1 LIVSGNKMNGHMKP
15 PHMAEP
21 DWKRSVRVSVLSTGN
36 VRGKAFPPELRHRVA
51 DALAKGGSPEAVAT
65 RFGVSESYCRKLKNR
80 LDPAEITADGRCLS
94 VPQPKPRG
102 GAKVPLKLNE
112 GMQARLLDLAVRFP
126 GRSQEHLAEDMNTQ
140 FPGLNISRSTVCR
153 YMQKTAPLRQAR
165 AREDPGTTKA
175 ARAEQRA
182 MLIAQMRKR
191 VDPFSTMFL
200 DETTVEMAPEPPKVY
215 SPRGSPTPRTF
226 TAKTGALHVLA
237 GVMLKRPS
245 DQLRATS
252 SQMHFARRMEENGV
266 YVASQRQE
274 KSMHLIWI
282 VSDDQQHELHRT
294 FASRYLTVHRDRF
307 YFDPVGEISEDS
319 DRDQVEAF
327 IRKNGLPEGGDD
339 PLRIAMSYKRKLE
352 ARRQKFVQMDPNMS
366 DADIATTLRDNGVSD
381 KKVDGSMD
389 LRQRLKD
396 LITFMTCNTVAEAQS
411 LKIPRAEL
419 GTASES
425 SKDKSERFSS
435 KKRFRA
441 GIGVMVQYLRHNAEL
456 SSDFA
461 DKESANDL
469 LSGFARLPE
478 TSQEAA
484 VWQEAK
490 RYAEEQAR
498 EEDSWQ
504 TLLQQLQGDPGV
516 EVLRGDIAGECDN
529 LRRALMRLP
538 VVLAM
543 DSATFH
549 FAVKMEQPRKG
560 EMHKLAAYLG
570 CAGAIFMPVRNPFFN
585 TIELVFGFV
594 KTHLKQILS
603 HLGEAIVDRDTL
615 QTMLSKCFRRLRQEH
630 LVGMLRIGCYRA
642 GDEVQQA
649 ILGAQAADFQY
660 VGDNLLLESATNRLQ
675 QAPTPRCALLF
686 NRSAVRYYRC
696 LPISVF
702 SPDTSRVDKAD
713 EGWVAY
719 TPGYERAD
727 ADYVCASSDDA
738 NLFFVDKEPH
748 DLLDEQAH
756 LLQHS
761 ASQRIERLKERLEQ
775 RQPTLFVRSF
785 YFHNA
790 RIEKLNGHEGAS
802 LRNSNDRITF
812 IANLRETKGS
822 YTLQMQQQQFSSFR
836 HLAATQLARSA
847 IVGDALSS
855 AVDMLQPT
863 QTFVTQAVRANGDLL
878 QALLKWRS
886 LRLRAVLMRSHA
898 LRVAEVLV
906 ARAGRSVNLRREGG
920 RLRQPDPGDADWELY
935 TASNGLE
942 EHIREHF
949 EDSFAVDL
957 SNAVYHEQCNY
968 DTHSAEADVSSV
980 SERQLLD
987 VMRLGAAAGA
997 LAERVLDKV
1006 EHELVVACMQRDV
1019 RSWGDPE
1026 AQLRSVSR
1034 VRIRPKLRM
1043 SALTLPGLLSF
1054 QHQQT
1059 PQKTLHWSGRY
1070 VGVEPLSQQP
1080 EELFLPSTAE
1090 PPLKLNPSTI
1100 IVNAWTYDELKESVG
1115 EDVARSLMRRNQI
1128 AVQNQAGNIAV
1139 FDGNELDPHVRRA
1152 KARAKE
1158 TPRNQNNARRKK
1170 DTLQLFT
1177 VGQIK
1182 VVIYPRSEYAAIRR
1196 QDVTLYFDFEDS
1208 RPRLRAPYPTGAFA
1222 HRICAF
1228 VDGEM
1233 HGVFMKIGR
1242 KDLALHVRRIAE
1254 EARLVPVTTLLRN
1267 DRHVLIEAYPQLK
1280 DFSSYVTLHRPK
1292 RFRPLW
1298 IEDIAIVVCFD
1309 LTVPVAAGE
1318 RSALT
1323 NNVEQNDAGGA
1334 VNQLRGLQ
1342 NGADVFLRLDDYDY
1356 QLLAVATGSEP
1367 RFDNGP
1373 ESSRRVWFNNPV
1385 LSIRDVPEH
1394 TLPGLTSYL
1403 NGRQAPFF

>member
-1 LIVSGNKMNGHMKP
+1 
-15 PHMAEP
+15 
-21 DWKRSVRVSVLSTGN
+21 
-36 VRGKAFPPELRHRVA
+36 
-51 DALAKGGSPEAVAT
+51 
-65 RFGVSESYCRKLKNR
+65 
-80 LDPAEITADGRCLS
+80 
-94 VPQPKPRG
+94 
-102 GAKVPLKLNE
+102 
-112 GMQARLLDLAVRFP
+112 
-126 GRSQEHLAEDMNTQ
+126 
-140 FPGLNISRSTVCR
+140 
-153 YMQKTAPLRQAR
+153 
-165 AREDPGTTKA
+165 
-175 ARAEQRA
+175 
-182 MLIAQMRKR
+182 
-191 VDPFSTMFL
+191 
-200 DETTVEMAPEPPKVY
+200 
-215 SPRGSPTPRTF
+215 
-226 TAKTGALHVLA
+226 
-237 GVMLKRPS
+237 
-245 DQLRATS
+245 
-252 SQMHFARRMEENGV
+252 
-266 YVASQRQE
+266 
-274 KSMHLIWI
+274 
-282 VSDDQQHELHRT
+282 
-294 FASRYLTVHRDRF
+294 
-307 YFDPVGEISEDS
+307 
-319 DRDQVEAF
+319 
-327 IRKNGLPEGGDD
+327 
-339 PLRIAMSYKRKLE
+339 
-352 ARRQKFVQMDPNMS
+352 
-366 DADIATTLRDNGVSD
+366 
-381 KKVDGSMD
+381 
-389 LRQRLKD
+389 
-396 LITFMTCNTVAEAQS
+396 
-411 LKIPRAEL
+411 
-419 GTASES
+419 
-425 SKDKSERFSS
+425 
-435 KKRFRA
+435 
-441 GIGVMVQYLRHNAEL
+441 
-456 SSDFA
+456 
-461 DKESANDL
+461 
-469 LSGFARLPE
+469 
-478 TSQEAA
+478 
-484 VWQEAK
+484 
-490 RYAEEQAR
+490 
-498 EEDSWQ
+498 
-504 TLLQQLQGDPGV
+504 
-516 EVLRGDIAGECDN
+516 
-529 LRRALMRLP
+529 MRLP

-543 DSATFH
+543 DSDTTH

-560 EMHKLAAYLG
+560 EMHKLATYLG

-603 HLGEAIVDRDTL
+603 HIGEAIVDRDTL

-660 VGDNLLLESATNRLQ
+660 LGDNLLLESATNRLQ

-696 LPISVF
+696 LTISAF
-702 SPDTSRVDKAD
+702 SPGTSREDVAD

-748 DLLDEQAH
+748 DLLDEQTH

-790 RIEKLNGHEGAS
+790 RIEKLNGHESAS

-855 AVDMLQPT
+855 AVDILQPT

-997 LAERVLDKV
+997 LVERVLDKV

-1080 EELFLPSTAE
+1080 EELFLPSTAK
-1090 PPLKLNPSTI
+1090 PPLKLNP
-1100 IVNAWTYDELKESVG
+1100 ALDEIPRAAAVAAAFAAAEEAARAVGPVSLKVRTAC
-1115 EDVARSLMRRNQI
+1115 VTAARTALTSYPSAYSLRATSCAKLAAGAALSRLSPVSLAALLAASRTVSATRRNSSMTLV
-1128 AVQNQAGNIAV
+1128 AVLSASSTCV
-1139 FDGNELDPHVRRA
+1139 ESPSRMRA
-1152 KARAKE
+1152 TFSSANKTSWSLA
-1158 TPRNQNNARRKK
+1158 PRSASAPSTGAAAK
-1170 DTLQLFT
+1170 DTL
-1177 VGQIK
+1177 
-1182 VVIYPRSEYAAIRR
+1182 R
-1196 QDVTLYFDFEDS
+1196 
-1208 RPRLRAPYPTGAFA
+1208 
-1222 HRICAF
+1222 
-1228 VDGEM
+1228 
-1233 HGVFMKIGR
+1233 
-1242 KDLALHVRRIAE
+1242 
-1254 EARLVPVTTLLRN
+1254 
-1267 DRHVLIEAYPQLK
+1267 
-1280 DFSSYVTLHRPK
+1280 
-1292 RFRPLW
+1292 
-1298 IEDIAIVVCFD
+1298 
-1309 LTVPVAAGE
+1309 
-1318 RSALT
+1318 
-1323 NNVEQNDAGGA
+1323 
-1334 VNQLRGLQ
+1334 
-1342 NGADVFLRLDDYDY
+1342 
-1356 QLLAVATGSEP
+1356 
-1367 RFDNGP
+1367 
-1373 ESSRRVWFNNPV
+1373 
-1385 LSIRDVPEH
+1385 
-1394 TLPGLTSYL
+1394 
-1403 NGRQAPFF
+1403 

>member
-1 LIVSGNKMNGHMKP
+1 
-15 PHMAEP
+15 MAEP
-21 DWKRSVRVSVLSTGN
+21 DWQQSVRVSVLSSGN

-65 RFGVSESYCRKLKNR
+65 RFNVSESYCRKLKKR
-80 LDPAEITADGRCLS
+80 LDPAEIKADGTCLS

-102 GAKVPLKLNE
+102 GAKVPLKMNE

-126 GRSQEHLAEDMNTQ
+126 GRSQEHLAEDMNTR
-140 FPGLNISRSTVCR
+140 FPGLNMSRSMVCR
-153 YMQKTAPLRQAR
+153 YMQKMAPLSQAR
-165 AREDPGTTKA
+165 AREDPGTSNA
-175 ARAEQRA
+175 VRAEQRA
-182 MLIAQMRKR
+182 MLIAQMRGR

-200 DETTVEMAPEPPKVY
+200 DETSVDMAPEPPKVY
-215 SPRGSPTPRTF
+215 SVRGSPTPRTF
-226 TAKTGALHVLA
+226 SAKAGTLHVLA
-237 GVMLKRPS
+237 GVMLKRP
-245 DQLRATS
+245 DEHRRASS

-282 VSDDQQHELHRT
+282 VADDQQLGLRRT
-294 FASRYLTVHRDRF
+294 FASRYLTVLRDRF
-307 YFDPVGEISEDS
+307 HFDPVGEISADS

-327 IRKNGLPEGGDD
+327 LRKNGLPEGTENS
-339 PLRIAMSYKRKLE
+339 LEIALSYKRKLE
-352 ARRQKFVQMDPNMS
+352 TRRKKFEDMSTDMS
-366 DADIATTLRDNGVSD
+366 DADLATTLRQNGVSD
-381 KKVDGSMD
+381 KKVDGSVD

-396 LITFMTCNTVAEAQS
+396 LITFMTCSTVAEAQS

-419 GTASES
+419 GTAQES
-425 SKDKSERFSS
+425 GKAKKERFAT
-435 KKRFRA
+435 KDRFKA
-441 GIGVMVQYLRHNAEL
+441 GLGVMVQYLRHNADL

-469 LSGFARLPE
+469 LSGFARLPD
-478 TSQEAA
+478 TSQQAA
-484 VWQEAK
+484 VWREAK
-490 RYAEEQAR
+490 RYAGAHAR

-504 TLLQQLQGDPGV
+504 KLLQQLRSDPGA
-516 EVLRGDIAGECDN
+516 ENLREDIAGERDN

-538 VVLAM
+538 VVMAM
-543 DSATFH
+543 DSASSH
-549 FAVKMEQPRKG
+549 FAVKVEQSRKG
-560 EMHKLAAYLG
+560 EMHKLATYLG

-594 KTHLKQILS
+594 KTHLAQIMS
-603 HLGEAIVDRDTL
+603 HREEAKVDRGTLQSMLGE
-615 QTMLSKCFRRLRQEH
+615 CFRRLRQEH

-660 VGDNLLLESATNRLQ
+660 VGDHLLLESATNRLK
-675 QAPTPRCALLF
+675 ATTPRCALLF

-702 SPDTSRVDKAD
+702 SPDTSREAD
-713 EGWVAY
+713 AGWFAY

-727 ADYVCASSDDA
+727 ADYVCAASDTA
-738 NLFFVDKEPH
+738 RLFFVDREPH
-748 DLLDEQAH
+748 ELLEEQMDLLRDR
-756 LLQHS
+756 
-761 ASQRIERLKERLEQ
+761 ASERIDKLKRCLEK

-790 RIEKLNGHEGAS
+790 RIDKLGEQDSAR

-812 IANLRETKGS
+812 VANLREARGS
-822 YTLQMQQQQFSSFR
+822 HTLQMQPQQVDSFR
-836 HLAATQLARSA
+836 HLAARQLARSA

-863 QTFVTQAVRANGDLL
+863 PTFVTLAVRANRDLL

-886 LRLRAVLMRSHA
+886 LRLRAMLMRSHA

-920 RLRQPDPGDADWELY
+920 CLRQPDPGDADWGLY

-949 EDSFAVDL
+949 EESFAVDL
-957 SNAVYHEQCNY
+957 SNVVYHEQCNY
-968 DTHSAEADVSSV
+968 DTHAEADLSSV
-980 SERQLLD
+980 SERQLVD

-997 LAERVLDKV
+997 LVERVLDKV
-1006 EHELVVACMQRDV
+1006 EHELVVACTQREV

-1034 VRIRPKLRM
+1034 KRIRPQLRM

-1054 QHQQT
+1054 QRQQT

-1080 EELFLPSTAE
+1080 EELFLPSSAN
-1090 PPLKLNPSTI
+1090 PPVQLNPSTI
-1100 IVNAWTYDELKESVG
+1100 IVNAWTFDELKESLG
-1115 EDVARSLMRRNQI
+1115 EEIARSLMRESQI
-1128 AVQNQAGNIAV
+1128 AVQDQAGNIAV
-1139 FDGNELDPHVRRA
+1139 HRGNKHDPHVRRA
-1152 KARAKE
+1152 KARAALKH
-1158 TPRNQNNARRKK
+1158 TQRNENNVQRKK
-1170 DTLQLFT
+1170 KSVQLFSM
-1177 VGQIK
+1177 GRLK
-1182 VVIYPRSEYAAIRR
+1182 VVMFPRGEYVALRR

-1208 RPRLRAPYPTGAFA
+1208 RVRLRAPYPTGAFV
-1222 HRICAF
+1222 HRVCAF
-1228 VDGEM
+1228 VEGEM
-1233 HGVFMKIGR
+1233 HMVFLQGLVQG
-1242 KDLALHVRRIAE
+1242 KDLELHVRRVAD
-1254 EARLVPVTTLLRN
+1254 EARLVPVTTLLN
-1267 DRHVLIEAYPQLK
+1267 DDRHVLIEADPRLK
-1280 DFSSYVTLHRPK
+1280 DFSSHVTLHRPR

-1298 IEDIAIVVCFD
+1298 IEETVIVVCFD
-1309 LTVPVAAGE
+1309 LTVPIPVDDE
-1318 RSALT
+1318 RSVLINSVAP
-1323 NNVEQNDAGGA
+1323 NDAGGA
-1334 VNQLRGLQ
+1334 VNQLRRLQ
-1342 NGADVFLRLDDYDY
+1342 NGADVFLRLGDYDY
-1356 QLLAVATGSEP
+1356 QLLAVATGSGP

-1373 ESSRRVWFNNPV
+1373 ESSRRVWFNNSV

-1394 TLPGLTSYL
+1394 TLPGLTTYL
-1403 NGRQAPFF
+1403 NERQAPFF